1 MVFGGSDDKD
11 KDGSKKPAESVEPAV
26 DAGSELGVSGVSA
39 SWTKDYDGMPC
50 IVVSYQWTNNG
61 EENASAGVKL
71 DISAYQNGV
80 ELGMAISP
88 ESGHD
93 SGSSLLDL
101 KPGATAT
108 VTKAWQLSDT
118 SSVVE
123 VEFTRMFRDE
133 PKLAMEFDP
142 AEGGFVAASSGG
154 QDAPPAT
161 DSAADPATGIDGQ
174 DPAEKLPD
182 GAGYV
187 NGHYVEAKSAFMT
200 TDYEGGPVIVVTF
213 SWTNNGD
220 EAYSSMSQVMAKAFQ
235 GGVELEN
242 AIGVSNRDMFDPEPY
257 MLEIKPGASI
267 DVQRAFLVRDMGSS
281 VEFEIGTLFGTGDPV
296 VKTFV
301 PSELEQY

>member
-1 MVFGGSDDKD
+1 MLGTVFGGKDD
-11 KDGSKKPAESVEPAV
+11 SKEPAASA
-26 DAGSELGVSGVSA
+26 DPAAELGVSNVSVA
-39 SWTKDYDGMPC
+39 WTKDYDGTPC
-50 IVVSYQWTNNG
+50 VVVSYDWTNNG
-61 EENASAGVKL
+61 DETASAGVKL
-71 DISAYQNGV
+71 DIDAFQNGV

-88 ESGHD
+88 ESGED
-93 SGSSLLDL
+93 AGSFLRDL

-108 VTKAWQLSDT
+108 VTKSWKLSDT

-133 PKLAMEFDP
+133 PKLSVEFDP
-142 AEGGFVAASSGG
+142 ADGGFVAASSGG
-154 QDAPPAT
+154 QDTPVET
-161 DSAADPATGIDGQ
+161 VT
-174 DPAEKLPD
+174 PAEVQEPSEQLPD

-200 TDYEGGPVIVVTF
+200 TDYEGTPVIVVTF

-235 GGVELEN
+235 DGVELEN
-242 AIGVSNRDMFDPEPY
+242 AVGVSNRDMFDPEPY

-267 DVQRAFLVRDMGSS
+267 DVQRAFLVRDTGSP
-281 VEFEIGTLFGTGDPV
+281 VEFEMGTLFGTGDPV
-296 VKTFV
+296 VNTFV